1 VLRRP
6 FGEFVI
12 EPWAVGAAVGHAD
25 QREPAHHGEVDS
37 YGWTNHTQKG
47 ASVKIFISSDM
58 EGTAGVV
65 AWDQCRP
72 GQQDYEHYR
81 GLLQDEVNAAI
92 DGADQA
98 GGPHEF
104 LVNDSH
110 GKMANLRPERLSG
123 EAAYLSGRHKP
134 LYMMQGLDE
143 SFDAIFFVSYHGSA
157 SAGPAT
163 LSHTYNPAAIAE
175 VRLNG
180 TLAGESGINSLVAL
194 GHGVP
199 VVLVTG
205 DQTTASEL
213 RPFWPQAHAAV
224 VKHSVSRF
232 AAESL
237 HPARATRLI
246 AQTAREAVE
255 ALRDSGRKPTARIEL
270 PATLTVRL
278 RNPDLAEM
286 ATWLERVEP
295 DKNDPTVVHLV
306 DDDPIRLY
314 RTFVTLVMLT
324 RGIAE

>member
-1 VLRRP
+1 M
-6 FGEFVI
+6 
-12 EPWAVGAAVGHAD
+12 
-25 QREPAHHGEVDS
+25 
-37 YGWTNHTQKG
+37 
-47 ASVKIFISSDM
+47 KIFISSDM

-65 AWDQCRP
+65 DWDQCRP

-81 GLLQDEVNAAI
+81 DLLQNEINAAI
-92 DGADQA
+92 DGANQF

-123 EAAYLSGRHKP
+123 HAAYLSGRHKP
-134 LYMMQGLDE
+134 RYMMQGLDE
-143 SFDAIFFVSYHGSA
+143 TFDAIFFVSYHGSA
-157 SAGPAT
+157 AAGPAT

-180 TLAGESGINSLVAL
+180 TPAGESGINSLVAL
-194 GHGVP
+194 GYDVP
-199 VVLVTG
+199 VILITG
-205 DQTTASEL
+205 DQTTAAEL
-213 RPFWPQAHAAV
+213 RPFWPDARAAV
-224 VKHSVSRF
+224 VKQSVSRF

-237 HPARATRLI
+237 HPKRATELI
-246 AQTAREAVE
+246 AQSAQQAIR
-255 ALRDSGRKPTARIEL
+255 ALLESPTTPRARIEL
-270 PATLTVRL
+270 PATLTVRV

-295 DKNDPTVVHLV
+295 DKNDPTIVHLA

-314 RTFVTLVMLT
+314 RTFITLVALT